1 MIEQKQRPSVGMDV
15 IDNADHLVGTVETVE
30 NDHFVVQKGFFFPQS
45 HTVSMSAIDAIVEN
59 EVILRISREE
69 VTANNVN
76 VDWTAKPHYGE
87 HIPDNSEKLRSGVRG
102 GFDPRNL
109 GT

>member
-1 MIEQKQRPSVGMDV
+1 MEQEQRPSVGMDV
-15 IDNADHLVGTVETVE
+15 IDESDHLVGTVETVE
-30 NDHFVVQKGFFFPQS
+30 HDHFVVQKGFFFPQS
-45 HTVSMSAIDAIVEN
+45 HRIPMSAINLIVEN

-69 VTANNVN
+69 AMANNSD
-76 VDWTAKPHYGE
+76 VDWTAKPHHGE
-87 HIPDNSEKLRSGVRG
+87 HVPDTSDKIRSGVRG